1 MALNKMHR
9 LQVKGSYS
17 PQSGFTLIELLIAM
31 AVSAVVA
38 VLSYQSI
45 ASMVQVEQRVTEH
58 QQDMQTLQRAIWWME
73 QDAIQVAPRAINDGM
88 NGLDSALRFSSDNVL
103 EFSRLANFMTPHS
116 QNGLLRVA
124 YQLQDKV
131 LYRLVWPVMDRVA
144 DSEPKKMPILRNVQT
159 INWRFLD
166 QKNQWQAIWPPLN
179 SDPNQTTLQALPKL
193 FEVTLVL
200 QNGEKIQRL
209 FRGTDGVLPDFPEK
223 QAENTEVT
231 Q

>member
-1 MALNKMHR
+1 
-9 LQVKGSYS
+9 
-17 PQSGFTLIELLIAM
+17 M

-58 QQDMQTLQRAIWWME
+58 QQAMQTLQRAIWWME

-88 NGLDSALRFSSDNVL
+88 NGLDSAMRFGSDNVL
-103 EFSRLANFMTPHS
+103 EFSRLANFMTPNS

-144 DSEPKKMPILRNVQT
+144 DSEPKKLPILRNVQS

-166 QKNQWQAIWPPLN
+166 QKNQWQTIWPPLN

-193 FEVTLVL
+193 LEVTLVL

-209 FRGTDGVLPDFPEK
+209 FRGTDGVMPDFPEN
-223 QAENTEVT
+223 QPESTEVV